1 MNEFVLPRTERQ
13 SIFLALSRLKA
24 YEKKVKADRQT
35 KAIDSQL
42 VYHDQCLANKVLGAT
57 KAVRRGQALR

>member
-1 MNEFVLPRTERQ
+1 MNESMSPRTERQ
-13 SIFLALSRLKA
+13 SIFFLLCPDKKHKKKA
-24 YEKKVKADRQT
+24 HRQT

-42 VYHDQCLANKVLGAT
+42 VYHDQCLANKELRAT

>member
-1 MNEFVLPRTERQ
+1 MNLCYLERKGKVF
-13 SIFLALSRLKA
+13 SFLKT